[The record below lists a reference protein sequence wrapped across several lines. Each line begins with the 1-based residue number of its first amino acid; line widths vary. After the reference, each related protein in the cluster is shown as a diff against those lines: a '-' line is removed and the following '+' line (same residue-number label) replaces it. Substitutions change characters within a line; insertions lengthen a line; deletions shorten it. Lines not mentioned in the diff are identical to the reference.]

1 MKKIFSLICIFLLFT
16 ALNISA
22 QVYEE
27 VHEFDDV
34 LTELNEED
42 FLKEKEEVEKILN
55 KISQCV
61 SKLSTKFDLKLDLQD
76 LNTEE
81 FRQASLSEQLKLF
94 KTNYE
99 SLNNFVIESQRLLQ
113 ENSKDFMTFFSLQTE
128 LYVHYGKLMTIS
140 EKIMNSM
147 SQDLKL
153 ALESLKEA
161 EKGAEKSQHI
171 IDNSRLLAEQLIQEN
186 KRLKGQRWT
195 FGVIGILIGGVAGG
209 LMMSQLNK

>member
-1 MKKIFSLICIFLLFT
+1 MKKIFSLICIFLLFAT
-16 ALNISA
+16 LNVSA

-42 FLKEKEEVEKILN
+42 FLKEKDEVEKILN

-61 SKLSTKFDLKLDLQD
+61 SNLSRKFDLKLDLQD

-99 SLNNFVIESQRLLQ
+99 NLNNFVIESQKLLQ

>member
-1 MKKIFSLICIFLLFT
+1 MKKIFSFICIFLLYT
-16 ALNISA
+16 TLNVSA

-27 VHEFDDV
+27 VHDFDDV
-34 LTELNEED
+34 LAELNEED

-61 SKLSTKFDLKLDLQD
+61 DKLSTKFDLKLDLQD
-76 LNTEE
+76 LNTDE
-81 FRQASLSEQLKLF
+81 FRQASLSEQLKFF

-99 SLNNFVIESQRLLQ
+99 SLNNFVIESQKLLQ
-113 ENSKDFMTFFSLQTE
+113 ENSKDFMNFFSLQTE

-161 EKGAEKSQHI
+161 EKGAVKSQHI

-186 KRLKGQRWT
+186 KKLKGQRWIT
-195 FGVIGILIGGVAGG
+195 LGVGVLAGTLVTG
-209 LMMSQLNK
+209 FVMSQVK

>member
-1 MKKIFSLICIFLLFT
+1 MKKIFSFICIFLLYT
-16 ALNISA
+16 TLNVSA

-34 LTELNEED
+34 LAELNEED
-42 FLKEKEEVEKILN
+42 FLKEKDEVEKILN

-61 SKLSTKFDLKLDLQD
+61 DKLSTKFDLKLDLQD
-76 LNTEE
+76 LNTDE

-99 SLNNFVIESQRLLQ
+99 SLNSFVIESQKLLQ
-113 ENSKDFMTFFSLQTE
+113 ENSKDFMNFFSLQTE

-161 EKGAEKSQHI
+161 EKGAVKSQHI

-186 KRLKGQRWT
+186 KKLKGQRWFT
-195 FGVIGILIGGVAGG
+195 LGMGVLAGTLVTG
-209 LMMSQLNK
+209 FVMSQVK

>member
-1 MKKIFSLICIFLLFT
+1 MKKIFSFICIFLLYT
-16 ALNISA
+16 TLNVSA

-27 VHEFDDV
+27 VHDFDDV
-34 LTELNEED
+34 LAELNEED
-42 FLKEKEEVEKILN
+42 FLKEKEEVENILN

-76 LNTEE
+76 LNTDE

-99 SLNNFVIESQRLLQ
+99 SLNNFVIESQKLLQ
-113 ENSKDFMTFFSLQTE
+113 ENSKDFMNFFSLQTE

-161 EKGAEKSQHI
+161 EKGAVKSQHI

-186 KRLKGQRWT
+186 KSLKKQRWIT
-195 FGVIGILIGGVAGG
+195 LGVGVLAGILVTGSV
-209 LMMSQLNK
+209 MSQVK

>member
-1 MKKIFSLICIFLLFT
+1 MKKIFSFVCIFLLFAT
-16 ALNISA
+16 LNVSA

-61 SKLSTKFDLKLDLQD
+61 SKLSTKFDLQLDLQG

-99 SLNNFVIESQRLLQ
+99 SLNNFVIESQKLLQ
-113 ENSKDFMTFFSLQTE
+113 ENSRDFMNFFSLQTE

-186 KRLKGQRWT
+186 KSLKKQRWVT
-195 FGVIGILIGGVAGG
+195 LGAGTLIGILVTGFV
-209 LMMSQLNK
+209 MSQVK

>member
-1 MKKIFSLICIFLLFT
+1 MKKIFSFICIFLLYT
-16 ALNISA
+16 TLNVSA

-27 VHEFDDV
+27 VHEFDEV
-34 LTELNEED
+34 LAELNEED
-42 FLKEKEEVEKILN
+42 FLKEKDEVEKILN

-61 SKLSTKFDLKLDLQD
+61 DKLSTKFDLKLDLQD
-76 LNTEE
+76 LNTDE

-99 SLNNFVIESQRLLQ
+99 SLNNFVIESQKLLQ
-113 ENSKDFMTFFSLQTE
+113 ENSRDFMNFFSLQTE

-161 EKGAEKSQHI
+161 EKGAVKSQHI

-186 KRLKGQRWT
+186 KNLKKQRWIT
-195 FGVIGILIGGVAGG
+195 LGVGVLAGILVTGSV
-209 LMMSQLNK
+209 MSQVK